1 MAPSR
6 PIITITKESS
16 LIPNFMAVSSVSEPS
31 CRHNAAAA
39 PRPSAGPVGASRR
52 TVHLDRGGAGVGV
65 DRVHD
70 LGGGVEHHLDLEL
83 AERLLGPAVAGV
95 GGGLVA
101 LLAG

>member
-31 CRHNAAAA
+31 CRHNAAA

-52 TVHLDRGGAGVGV
+52 AVHLDRGGAGVGV

-83 AERLLGPAVAGV
+83 ADRLLRPAVARV

-101 LLAG
+101 